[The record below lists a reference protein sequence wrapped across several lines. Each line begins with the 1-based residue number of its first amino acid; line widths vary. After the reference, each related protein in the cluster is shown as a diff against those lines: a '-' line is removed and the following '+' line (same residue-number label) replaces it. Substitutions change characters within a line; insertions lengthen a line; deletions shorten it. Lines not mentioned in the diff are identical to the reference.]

1 MDDNVTINGKKFD
14 PNRIDF
20 TQKVNRKET
29 WEIENVKDKMSG
41 MKHPFHIH
49 GTQFKV
55 LSVDGKKPSEDMRG
69 KKTLYLWNLDKKPK

>member
-49 GTQFKV
+49 GTQF
-55 LSVDGKKPSEDMRG
+55 
-69 KKTLYLWNLDKKPK
+69 